1 MDDFPSAPREAVRS
15 LVDWARVAFAEN
27 LVSVVVHGS
36 LAWGCWGPSSDI
48 DILLVVEARVGL
60 EEFHE
65 MLVAGDARAP
75 GNGFE
80 LSALSRAAAR
90 SGSHPI
96 DYLYHFSRG
105 RLARESPQRWDLRAV
120 KRDPA
125 LAGHLK
131 VAWTTGICAFGP
143 PVRQVLRRVSDEEFL
158 DSVRPD
164 VLESCEEVLD
174 LRTTQV
180 PVPVYAVLN
189 SPGAASQRRPAGC
202 LLRSPLLQRPAAR
215 GRRRPP
221 LPGRRTSGD
230 SGLTTVLIVT
240 TAA

>member
-1 MDDFPSAPREAVRS
+1 VSSADRRCFAGVPVSRSETYPTSVDDFPSAPREAVRS

-80 LSALSRAAAR
+80 LSVLSRAAAR

-120 KRDPA
+120 KRDPD

-131 VAWTTGICAFGP
+131 VAWTTGVCAFGP

-158 DSVRPD
+158 DSVRAD

-174 LRTTQV
+174 LRTSALTPQADT
-180 PVPVYAVLN
+180 PSL
-189 SPGAASQRRPAGC
+189 AALASS
-202 LLRSPLLQRPAAR
+202 LPAAI
-215 GRRRPP
+215 GA
-221 LPGRRTSGD
+221 PGFVS
-230 SGLTTVLIVT
+230 
-240 TAA
+240 